1 MVIKRILCWTFA
13 VILLSSVSGTYAA
26 SIYDTAAQ
34 NAAIYLENTVKQQDG
49 SWGGTDNLK
58 PLYTAEAVAALY
70 AFNQRST
77 AYYAGITWLENH
89 RSPNVDYTARRIMAL
104 QPTKNDLSTDFNY
117 LTQAQSLTGPSN
129 NGWGVAASYQGSP
142 LDTAL
147 SLQALT
153 TVTAIADTTKA
164 VAYLQATQLT
174 GTDKGWPLAQET
186 TSDATATA
194 QAIIALVPRLGA
206 NHTVVT
212 NAVNTLKTKVNTS
225 SPVSV
230 QALAARA
237 YLTVNANSPDAT
249 PLLNNLKNIQVN
261 GLIGNDSYTT
271 ALAIRA
277 FALSAGK
284 DLVAQRDV
292 VDVPDQ
298 NLRNA
303 INAALNKNALD
314 NLNKGELANLIALD
328 ISGRSIKNLAG
339 LEYAVNL
346 VSLNASNNQIAS
358 TAPLDGLTQLTQTD
372 LTGNPVDNP
381 PVTTANADIPTL
393 PEWGM
398 ILMAAVMLI
407 QIARQQRNR

>member
-1 MVIKRILCWTFA
+1 MK
-13 VILLSSVSGTYAA
+13 YAA
-26 SIYDTAAQ
+26 PA
-34 NAAIYLENTVKQQDG
+34 
-49 SWGGTDNLK
+49 
-58 PLYTAEAVAALY
+58 
-70 AFNQRST
+70 
-77 AYYAGITWLENH
+77 
-89 RSPNVDYTARRIMAL
+89 M
-104 QPTKNDLSTDFNY
+104 
-117 LTQAQSLTGPSN
+117 
-129 NGWGVAASYQGSP
+129 
-142 LDTAL
+142 
-147 SLQALT
+147 
-153 TVTAIADTTKA
+153 
-164 VAYLQATQLT
+164 
-174 GTDKGWPLAQET
+174 QET

-261 GLIGNDSYTT
+261 GLIGNDTYTT

-314 NLNKGELANLIALD
+314 NLNKGELSNLIALD
-328 ISGRSIKNLAG
+328 ISGRNIKNLAG

-358 TAPLDGLTQLTQTD
+358 TAPLAGLTQLTQTD
-372 LTGNPVDNP
+372 FTGNPVYIP
-381 PVTTANADIPTL
+381 PVTTANADVPTL

-398 ILMAAVMLI
+398 ILMIGVMLI